1 MKKQQNNSTKAWAL
15 QAALSVAL
23 LSISAVLLASSFN
36 STPGQANKAPMSDDD
51 HHDDCDHHHHGNDCN
66 TATPIKHVIVLI
78 GENWTF
84 DSIFGTYQPRRNQ
97 SVGNLLSRGYVTASG
112 APGPDFADSQQFV
125 INQPYP
131 PTYFIDAQST
141 AGKTAYQQAPGTPSF
156 PPPNTAY
163 IPPAPGGLDQGQG
176 PFDPTLV
183 PDSLPRTI
191 EPSLERNDLG
201 LLRTGASGLPMFT
214 TDTRVPNA
222 TTLPNGLF
230 PGTSATR
237 PYDSY
242 VGDMVH
248 RLFHMWQ
255 QSDCNVMNATPD
267 NPSGCLND
275 LYPFVGVARDDG
287 SGSNSMS
294 FLNVQQGDAPVFKR
308 LADRYTL
315 NDNYHQPIMG
325 GTAVQHQ
332 MIGTA
337 DDIFWETFQGVSQPP
352 AASVANPNPISS
364 TNVAFTA
371 DKGWTNCSDLTAPG
385 IAPIVAYLGS
395 LPWHPSPNCDPGHF
409 YMINNM
415 SPGFLPNGTVDA
427 ANILSG
433 AKVPPSTL
441 RNIGNALNEQGI
453 SWAYYGGGYNAAV
466 RVANGSRD
474 PVDVLISQNYC
485 DICNPFS
492 YASSIMGDAQQRQAH
507 IKDAID
513 FFNALDTGELP
524 AVAYVKPDSL
534 VDGHPASSKLDLFEA
549 MIQKI
554 VDHINFDQRKDTVL
568 FITFDEGGGLWDSGA
583 FIPLDFFGDGPRI
596 PMLVVSHWSKGGNV
610 VHSYNDHASVVKF
623 IERNW
628 KLEPL
633 TDRSRDN
640 LPNPI
645 MSTSSPYIPTNIPAI
660 GDLFDMFDFRHADQG
675 QQGED

>member
-1 MKKQQNNSTKAWAL
+1 MKKQQNNSTNAWTL
-15 QAALSVAL
+15 QVVLSVAL

-36 STPGQANKAPMSDDD
+36 STQGQVNTASTSDDD
-51 HHDDCDHHHHGNDCN
+51 HHDCDHHHHGNDCN
-66 TATPIKHVIVLI
+66 TVTPIKHVIVLI

-84 DSIFGTYQPRRNQ
+84 DSIFATYQPRHGQ

-112 APGPDFADSQQFV
+112 APGPDFADSQQFQ

-131 PTYFIDAQST
+131 ATYFIDAMST

-163 IPPAPGGLDQGQG
+163 IPTAPGGLDQGQG

-183 PDSLPRTI
+183 PDRLLRTI

-222 TTLPNGLF
+222 TTLANGLF
-230 PGTSATR
+230 PGTSVTR

-255 QSDCNVMNATPD
+255 QSDCNVMNATAD

-287 SGSNSMS
+287 SGSNSMM

-352 AASVANPNPISS
+352 TASVADPDPQLP
-364 TNVAFTA
+364 TNVAFQR
-371 DKGWTNCSDLTAPG
+371 DKQWTNCSDVTQPG
-385 IAPIVAYLGS
+385 IAPIVAYLAS
-395 LPWHPSPNCDPGHF
+395 LPWHPSPNCAPGHF
-409 YMINNM
+409 YMINNL
-415 SPGFLPNGTVDA
+415 SPGFLPNGTVDST
-427 ANILSG
+427 NIVSG

-441 RNIGNALNEQGI
+441 RNIGDALNENEI

-513 FFNALDTGELP
+513 FFDALENGNLP
-524 AVAYVKPDSL
+524 AVSYVKPDSL

-554 VDHINFDQRKDTVL
+554 IDKLNVNENKDTVL

-596 PMLVVSHWSKGGNV
+596 PMLVVSHWSKGGKV

-660 GDLFDMFDFRHADQG
+660 GDMFDMFDFRHDDQG